1 MGKLNKNKNGGVK
14 MHRVKQLD
22 KIYQQSSQKKKG
34 DVMVRAIFKI
44 RSISNKKTVIIFFR
58 ENKIYGL
65 GW

>member
-1 MGKLNKNKNGGVK
+1 MY
-14 MHRVKQLD
+14 RIKQLD
-22 KIYQQSSQKKKG
+22 KVYQQSSQKKKG

-44 RSISNKKTVIIFFR
+44 RSISDNKTAVKFLK

>member
-1 MGKLNKNKNGGVK
+1 MY
-14 MHRVKQLD
+14 RVKQLD
-22 KIYQQSSQKKKG
+22 KVYQQSSQKKKG

-44 RSISNKKTVIIFFR
+44 RSISNKKTVVKFLK

>member
-1 MGKLNKNKNGGVK
+1 MY
-14 MHRVKQLD
+14 RVKQLD
-22 KIYQQSSQKKKG
+22 KVYQQSSQKKKG

-44 RSISNKKTVIIFFR
+44 RSIGNKKTVVNFLR

>member
-1 MGKLNKNKNGGVK
+1 MN
-14 MHRVKQLD
+14 RVKQLD
-22 KIYQQSSQKKKG
+22 KVYQQSSQKKKG

-44 RSISNKKTVIIFFR
+44 RSISDKNTVGKFLK